1 MTLKEYNSRK
11 NNESNGGFLV
21 SYLTKTLI
29 CAIFV
34 FVMLILVN
42 VSDNI
47 KDFMK
52 EKVLTTNLNFASI
65 NSFYNKYFTNI
76 FRSNE
81 LPVNN
86 EFIEESY
93 EEYENGVKVIN
104 ESENVTLRNSG
115 IVIYIGEKEEYGK
128 TIIVQQSDGIDAWY
142 GVLNSVDVKLYDYID
157 KGTILGGKEEYYY
170 LLFQKEGEFLNYEDV
185 IK

>member
-11 NNESNGGFLV
+11 NNESNGSFLV

-34 FVMLILVN
+34 FVVLILVN

-47 KDFMK
+47 KVFIKD
-52 EKVLTTNLNFASI
+52 KVLTTNLNFATI

-76 FRSNE
+76 FKSNE

-86 EFIEESY
+86 EIVEESY
-93 EEYENGVKVIN
+93 EEYGDGVKVIN
-104 ESENVTLRNSG
+104 ESGNVFLRNSG

-128 TIIVQQSDGIDAWY
+128 TIIIQQSDGLDAWY
-142 GVLNSVDVKLYDYID
+142 GGLTNVDVKLYDYID
-157 KGTILGGKEEYYY
+157 KGTILGGKEEHYY
-170 LLFQKEGEFLNYEDV
+170 LLFQKEGEFLDYEE
-185 IK
+185 IIG